1 MTTKQM
7 DTIDQLHDATR
18 SRTQAENQHRA
29 VDMTDWTPQQ
39 VEDAHYLDQ
48 LDDAQPIPLTL
59 TTLADEQV
67 GTFAMDVAQT
77 PDLAD
82 LPLEALE
89 ALADCAM
96 QDAGVL
102 VDNLA
107 TLRRRAPSRPE
118 TYAYDLHQRRA
129 YLDAEAKAQ
138 EAWQALAHALQLIKG
153 LAR

>member
-1 MTTKQM
+1 MTTTQ
-7 DTIDQLHDATR
+7 DPTELDAGYTDLREID
-18 SRTQAENQHRA
+18 
-29 VDMTDWTPQQ
+29 
-39 VEDAHYLDQ
+39 
-48 LDDAQPIPLTL
+48 QPIPLRL
-59 TTLADEQV
+59 TALADEQV
-67 GTFAMDVAQT
+67 VTFDRDEAQT

-82 LPLEALE
+82 LPLEAL
-89 ALADCAM
+89 ADIADCAM

-107 TLRRRAPSRPE
+107 TLRHRAPSRAE

>member
-1 MTTKQM
+1 MTTTQ
-7 DTIDQLHDATR
+7 DPTELDAGYTDLR
-18 SRTQAENQHRA
+18 E
-29 VDMTDWTPQQ
+29 VD
-39 VEDAHYLDQ
+39 
-48 LDDAQPIPLTL
+48 QPIPLRL
-59 TTLADEQV
+59 TALADEQIV
-67 GTFAMDVAQT
+67 TFDRDEAQT

-82 LPLEALE
+82 LPLEAL
-89 ALADCAM
+89 ADIADCAM

-107 TLRRRAPSRPE
+107 TLRHRAPSRPE